1 MTTLEIIA
9 RIQANIELTDSSDL
23 ELIDA
28 IEKLS
33 HSERIQVRKS
43 FDSETPVPRNLYYDY
58 QQQTWI

>member
-9 RIQANIELTDSSDL
+9 RIRANDSSDL

-33 HSERIQVRKS
+33 HSERIQVRER
-43 FDSETPVPRNLYYDY
+43 FDSKTPVPRNLYYDY
-58 QQQTWI
+58 RQQTWI